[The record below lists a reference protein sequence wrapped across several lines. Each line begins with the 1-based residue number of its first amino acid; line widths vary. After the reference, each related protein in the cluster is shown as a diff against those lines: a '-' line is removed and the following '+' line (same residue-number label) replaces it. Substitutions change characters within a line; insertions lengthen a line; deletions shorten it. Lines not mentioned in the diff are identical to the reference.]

1 MLRVRALGLVA
12 AVASVL
18 HLASC
23 GKPEPTPE
31 EGKPADAPKAEQP
44 ELSEEEQA
52 KIAAAHRVVFA
63 DRTSHG
69 YLLLT
74 EGPIKPKLP
83 SRDELA
89 GLVKSTFPDHEA
101 NEEVR
106 LLLEL
111 IEMEPTEGAPVP
123 TEADDPGSLTPRS
136 DPKSD
141 LIGLH
146 IDVLKLEEDLVPKLA
161 FEDDILVR
169 ELEPAERLSLES
181 RGWAILLRADYRNQH
196 AVRGLRLLQTLVRIL
211 ARDREALIY
220 DPDTLETR
228 GPAAFERRRLQGSL
242 GNVADQIAVVPFP
255 DKRHDGKL
263 RLSTRGMRR
272 FGSVDLELDGLE
284 KDEWALQRGTD
295 LILGLAMVMV
305 REGEFDPSGFAIEL
319 DDTVPVRWRD
329 ASLAYAGRPGQL
341 PRCDDCDEQILVHLV
356 EREPE
361 PQDPR
366 EHVVARIVAPRSKS
380 DAPDYDHLAW
390 VQGAIRRLFGDP
402 ASG

>member
-1 MLRVRALGLVA
+1 MLHARELGTLIAIASLLGLA
-12 AVASVL
+12 G
-18 HLASC
+18 C
-23 GKPEPTPE
+23 GESKPTPE
-31 EGKPADAPKAEQP
+31 EAKPTASAQAKQP

-52 KIAAAHRVVFA
+52 KVAAAHRVVFA

-83 SRDELA
+83 TRDELA
-89 GLVKSTFPDHEA
+89 ALVERTFPDHED

-106 LLLEL
+106 RLLEL
-111 IEMEPTEGAPVP
+111 IALEPTEGAPVP
-123 TEADDPGSLTPRS
+123 TEADDPGALTPAS
-136 DPKSD
+136 DPKED
-141 LIGLH
+141 LLGLH
-146 IDVLKLEEDLVPKLA
+146 IDVLKIEEDLIPKLA
-161 FEDDILVR
+161 FEDDILLR
-169 ELEPAERLSLES
+169 ELEPAERMSLEN

-211 ARDREALIY
+211 ARERAALVY

-305 REGEFDPSGFAIEL
+305 REGEFDPSGFAVEL
-319 DDTVPVRWRD
+319 DDTVPVRWHD
-329 ASLAYAGRPGQL
+329 ASLAYAGRQGQL

-366 EHVVARIVAPRSKS
+366 EHVVARIVAPRTKS